1 MKKDLLH
8 TPEGVRDIY
17 STECAEKKVIEN
29 RLHDVCASYGYND
42 IQTPSIEFFDVFNKE
57 RGSVPSNEMFKLFD
71 RYGNTLVLRPDMT
84 PSIARAT
91 AKYFE
96 DRVLPVK
103 LCYLGNTFINVSK
116 YYQGRL
122 KENTMLGAE
131 LINDNSLAAD
141 YEIISMVIDCMLSAG
156 LTEFQVELGNVAF
169 FNGLLHKA
177 GITGDSAEELLRLI
191 KDKNYFGVEE
201 LLDSLNIDDAVAKA
215 LLELP
220 QLFGGTEVLEKA
232 KSLTDEEECIQAV
245 NRLEELYELLKNNN
259 YDKYISFDLGDLS
272 EHAYYTGI
280 IFHAYTFGTG
290 EPVVNGGRYDKLLG
304 QFDFYEGEAKR
315 LMDLNLA
322 LPAYEMVLK
331 AGHTFNLLDA
341 NGTLLVYNADRLGDA
356 INVSKKLRSTGVN
369 VCMIEYK
376 DSKSD
381 SQYIEYA
388 KESSLVN
395 VAFIDDEY
403 ASDSTIRVIDESEK
417 NERAAVKSLVGG
429 TF

>member
-177 GITGDSAEELLRLI
+177 GITGDSSEELLRLI

-220 QLFGGTEVLEKA
+220 QLFGGQLHTDGGKHRLCHRYFQPVYGTEKTDA
-232 KSLTDEEECIQAV
+232 ASKSHHSGIESVISDHH
-245 NRLEELYELLKNNN
+245 
-259 YDKYISFDLGDLS
+259 YIR
-272 EHAYYTGI
+272 
-280 IFHAYTFGTG
+280 FHAGSS
-290 EPVVNGGRYDKLLG
+290 RA
-304 QFDFYEGEAKR
+304 FDWVH
-315 LMDLNLA
+315 
-322 LPAYEMVLK
+322 VL
-331 AGHTFNLLDA
+331 
-341 NGTLLVYNADRLGDA
+341 
-356 INVSKKLRSTGVN
+356 
-369 VCMIEYK
+369 
-376 DSKSD
+376 
-381 SQYIEYA
+381 
-388 KESSLVN
+388 
-395 VAFIDDEY
+395 
-403 ASDSTIRVIDESEK
+403 
-417 NERAAVKSLVGG
+417 
-429 TF
+429 

>member
-322 LPAYEMVLK
+322 LPAYENCPVGRCVSAYENCPTVCCTLFMKNLELRETRQPCGLLK
-331 AGHTFNLLDA
+331 N
-341 NGTLLVYNADRLGDA
+341 Y
-356 INVSKKLRSTGVN
+356 
-369 VCMIEYK
+369 
-376 DSKSD
+376 
-381 SQYIEYA
+381 
-388 KESSLVN
+388 
-395 VAFIDDEY
+395 
-403 ASDSTIRVIDESEK
+403 
-417 NERAAVKSLVGG
+417 
-429 TF
+429 

>member
-1 MKKDLLH
+1 
-8 TPEGVRDIY
+8 
-17 STECAEKKVIEN
+17 
-29 RLHDVCASYGYND
+29 
-42 IQTPSIEFFDVFNKE
+42 
-57 RGSVPSNEMFKLFD
+57 
-71 RYGNTLVLRPDMT
+71 MT

-245 NRLEELYELLKNNN
+245 T
-259 YDKYISFDLGDLS
+259 D
-272 EHAYYTGI
+272 
-280 IFHAYTFGTG
+280 
-290 EPVVNGGRYDKLLG
+290 
-304 QFDFYEGEAKR
+304 
-315 LMDLNLA
+315 
-322 LPAYEMVLK
+322 
-331 AGHTFNLLDA
+331 
-341 NGTLLVYNADRLGDA
+341 
-356 INVSKKLRSTGVN
+356 LRSYMSFLRITITIN
-369 VCMIEYK
+369 I
-376 DSKSD
+376 
-381 SQYIEYA
+381 
-388 KESSLVN
+388 SLL
-395 VAFIDDEY
+395 I
-403 ASDSTIRVIDESEK
+403 
-417 NERAAVKSLVGG
+417 
-429 TF
+429 

>member
-177 GITGDSAEELLRLI
+177 GITGDSSEELLRLI

-341 NGTLLVYNADRLGDA
+341 HGAISVTERAHYIARIRTISRSVAQSYYDSRERLGFPML
-356 INVSKKLRSTGVN
+356 KK
-369 VCMIEYK
+369 
-376 DSKSD
+376 
-381 SQYIEYA
+381 
-388 KESSLVN
+388 
-395 VAFIDDEY
+395 
-403 ASDSTIRVIDESEK
+403 SEV
-417 NERAAVKSLVGG
+417 R
-429 TF
+429 